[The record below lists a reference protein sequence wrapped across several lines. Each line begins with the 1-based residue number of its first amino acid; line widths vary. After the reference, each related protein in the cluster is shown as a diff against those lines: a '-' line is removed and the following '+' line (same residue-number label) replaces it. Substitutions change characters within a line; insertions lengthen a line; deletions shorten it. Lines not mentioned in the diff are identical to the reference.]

1 MQFLGIIPCDLTCKY
16 QSDGYCTLESVEK
29 VNNTA
34 KEQGCAHY
42 IDADLKPDN
51 SENDLYS

>member
-1 MQFLGIIPCDLTCKY
+1 MGIIPCDLTCKY